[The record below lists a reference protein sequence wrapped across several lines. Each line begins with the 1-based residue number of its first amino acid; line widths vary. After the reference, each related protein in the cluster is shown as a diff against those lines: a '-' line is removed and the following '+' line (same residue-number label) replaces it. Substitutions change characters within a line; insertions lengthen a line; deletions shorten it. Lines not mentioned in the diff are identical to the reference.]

1 MCWLRG
7 IMEEKLCPERKWIW
21 QRWWKGLK
29 MDEVAFQHL
38 CDGADRCTAQLNNSW
53 GKAGNREVL
62 IFGRGSRRGGL
73 ARKSIGFLPTDGFD
87 SNGREVLAASFL
99 SQFSHHSRLH
109 NSHPVAGFTSRRC
122 RYLLHS
128 ALLSLCSSIWLLLT
142 LSQLNRRVVFSS
154 GSAPV
159 GILTCMHVEPCGTF
173 WSWI

>member
-1 MCWLRG
+1 MCWLREKL
-7 IMEEKLCPERKWIW
+7 EEKLCPERKWIW

-38 CDGADRCTAQLNNSW
+38 CDGADLCTALQLNNSW
-53 GKAGNREVL
+53 GKAGNRKVL

-109 NSHPVAGFTSRRC
+109 SPSC
-122 RYLLHS
+122 RLHIQTMPLS
-128 ALLSLCSSIWLLLT
+128 AAQCPAVIV
-142 LSQLNRRVVFSS
+142 QLHLVSFD
-154 GSAPV
+154 
-159 GILTCMHVEPCGTF
+159 TF
-173 WSWI
+173 AT